1 MGTSSLIWLRSSL
14 FTAFMFL
21 STAAFALAV
30 ALVGPFGHRACYPVA
45 RRWAIVNLWVLDRLC
60 GLRFEVEGA
69 EHIPSEAC
77 VLYWKHES
85 VFETM
90 AGAVIFPRQ
99 TWVIKRELM
108 WLPFF
113 GWGMAFMRPI
123 AINRSAGRSAVKQV
137 MSQGQQRLAEGLCV
151 VIYPEGTRVLPGQ
164 ARRFGI
170 SGAAL
175 AKVAGRPLIPVAH
188 NAGDFW
194 PRRGFLKQ
202 PGTIRVVIG
211 APIDT
216 ADLSPEEITARGR
229 EWIAATVERISPGRL
244 GV

>member
-1 MGTSSLIWLRSSL
+1 MGAPALIWLRSFL
-14 FTAFMFL
+14 YTVFLFL
-21 STAAFALAV
+21 STPVFALAV
-30 ALVGPFGHRACYPVA
+30 VLLGPFGHRVCYPAAVGWAVA
-45 RRWAIVNLWVLDRLC
+45 NLWVLDKLC
-60 GLRFEVEGA
+60 GLRFDVEGA
-69 EHIPSEAC
+69 ENILPEPC

-90 AGAVIFPRQ
+90 AGALIFPPQ

-137 MSQGQQRLAEGLCV
+137 MAQGQERLAGGLNV
-151 VIYPEGTRVLPGQ
+151 VIYPEGTRVLPGHT
-164 ARRFGI
+164 RRFGI

-175 AKVAGRPLIPVAH
+175 AKAAGRPLIPVAH

-194 PRRGFLKQ
+194 PRRGFLKR

-216 ADLSPEEITARGR
+216 TSLSNEEITARGR
-229 EWIAATVERISPGRL
+229 DWIAATIERISPGRSA
-244 GV
+244 G